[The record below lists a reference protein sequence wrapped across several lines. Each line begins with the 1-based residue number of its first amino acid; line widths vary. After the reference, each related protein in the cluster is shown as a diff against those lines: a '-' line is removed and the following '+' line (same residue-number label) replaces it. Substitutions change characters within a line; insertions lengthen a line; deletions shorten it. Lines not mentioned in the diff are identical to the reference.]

1 MEPLRLRLGDLPEDE
16 IARLAAFTLRKG
28 GIALLPAEG
37 VYGFHAS
44 SASSGALARILA
56 LKGKSDRAGFIG
68 LIAYPEDAARW
79 AQIDTVAEALARD
92 HWPGALTLVLD
103 ALPGAPHLLRSADG
117 TIALR
122 CPGSPLLRA
131 VVLAFERGAS
141 EGVALSLVLSTSANR
156 PGEPP
161 AVRVES
167 APAGIADL
175 AVDGGSRSGV
185 PSTIVRVDSSGVRV
199 LRQGAISLGDHG
211 LDAPGTS
218 P

>member
-1 MEPLRLRLGDLPEDE
+1 VEPIRLRLGELPEDE
-16 IARLAAFTLRKG
+16 IARLVAFTLRKG

-44 SASSGALARILA
+44 SGSAAALARILA

-68 LIAYPEDAARW
+68 LIARPEDASRW
-79 AQIDTVAEALARD
+79 ARFDEETKRLAAE
-92 HWPGALTLVLD
+92 HWPGALTLVLE
-103 ALPGAPHLLRSADG
+103 ALPEVPARLRASDG

-122 CPGSPLLRA
+122 CPGSPFLRA
-131 VVLAFERGAS
+131 VVSALEAAAAA
-141 EGVALSLVLSTSANR
+141 EGRPSLLLSTSANVH
-156 PGEPP
+156 GEPP
-161 AVRVES
+161 ATRLES

-175 AVDGGSRSGV
+175 AVDGGSRSGI
-185 PSTIVRVDSSGVRV
+185 PSTVVRVDASGVRV

-211 LDAPGTS
+211 LDAPGTG